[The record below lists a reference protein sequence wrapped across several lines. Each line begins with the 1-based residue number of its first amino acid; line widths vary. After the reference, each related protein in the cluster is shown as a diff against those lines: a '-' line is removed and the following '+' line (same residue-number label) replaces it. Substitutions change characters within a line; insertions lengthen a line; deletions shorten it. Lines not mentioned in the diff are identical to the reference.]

1 MYAKLLLFVCV
12 YRRISAHDLQSTM
25 GELGMT
31 LTSADVHAMM
41 KQAGVGP
48 EGKIYF
54 QGKRYCKP
62 PTAYVRAYSVRN
74 SIFLLS
80 SSRTFSH
87 VHVVVHAF
95 ISSAP
100 TSSCTV
106 YMYTRTGTV
115 ADDNVLVFT
124 MIIIERL

>member
-1 MYAKLLLFVCV
+1 MYTYMYMYMYMYMYLLFVCV

-62 PTAYVRAYSVRN
+62 LHMCMR
-74 SIFLLS
+74 
-80 SSRTFSH
+80 
-87 VHVVVHAF
+87 
-95 ISSAP
+95 
-100 TSSCTV
+100 TV
-106 YMYTRTGTV
+106 YVILYFSE
-115 ADDNVLVFT
+115 NV
-124 MIIIERL
+124 